1 MIRNVSFASFLVL
14 CFFLAVVAAFHD
26 VLSFMGGGNRERG
39 DNICKVFCAFFL
51 PAFAGMA
58 SLFGADSWFC
68 SVRVDQNSK
77 LPFSSSSSSSHGG
90 GLFGSFVLGSSN
102 ERLR

>member
-26 VLSFMGGGNRERG
+26 VLSFIGRGNRERG

-58 SLFGADSWFC
+58 SLFGGRFLVLFGA
-68 SVRVDQNSK
+68 RRSK
-77 LPFSSSSSSSHGG
+77 LKTSF
-90 GLFGSFVLGSSN
+90 LFLLLPWWWTFRVVCF
-102 ERLR
+102 RFK